1 MRILHF
7 SDLHIG
13 LGLRKIPFWDWPG
26 KRIAGG
32 LNLLRGRGRHFAEA
46 ARKAL
51 DLVELDEELGF
62 DMVLCTGDLTAL
74 ATHEEFEA
82 ARELLEPLASH
93 PRFVVTPGN
102 HDAYTRPTVREGRFR
117 QYFEEGIR
125 TDLPD
130 LRTDGP
136 WPVVRLPDDDVAVVA
151 VNSAR
156 SHLLP
161 WRSNGRIPRR
171 QVEGVEAALADPR
184 VAGRFVF
191 LMTHHAPC
199 RPDGSP
205 DTKEHGLRNLDQFL
219 EAAASIERGAL
230 LCGHV
235 HSVFRREIEGF
246 AGEVFCAG
254 SATFEGREG
263 VWVFDRDAAGIWS
276 ARRGSWAGHGY
287 EIEAEG
293 ARVAGQGNAGGSH
306 DPRAV

>member
-13 LGLRKIPFWDWPG
+13 LGLRKVPFFDWPG
-26 KRIAGG
+26 KRIVGG
-32 LNLLRGRGRHFAEA
+32 LNLLRGRGRRFAEA

-51 DLVELDEELGF
+51 ALVELDEELRS

-74 ATHEEFEA
+74 ATHKEFEA
-82 ARELLEPLASH
+82 AQELLEPLPDD

-117 QYFEEGIR
+117 QYFENGIR

-130 LRTDGP
+130 LCTDGP
-136 WPVVRLPDDDVAVVA
+136 WPVIRLPDDDVAVIA

-161 WRSNGRIPRR
+161 WRANGRIPRR
-171 QVEGVEAALADPR
+171 QIEGVRAALSDPR

-199 RPDGSP
+199 LPDGSP
-205 DTKEHGLRNLDQFL
+205 DTREHGLRNVDEFL

-235 HSVFRREIEGF
+235 HSVFRREIGAF
-246 AGEVFCAG
+246 GGEVFCAG
-254 SATFEGREG
+254 SATYEGREG
-263 VWVFDRDAAGIWS
+263 VWVFDRDATGLWS
-276 ARRGSWAGHGY
+276 ARRGNWTGDGY
-287 EIEAEG
+287 EIEPEG
-293 ARVAGQGNAGGSH
+293 GPVAGQSGAGGSR
-306 DPRAV
+306 DPLAG

>member
-1 MRILHF
+1 M
-7 SDLHIG
+7 
-13 LGLRKIPFWDWPG
+13 IPFSDWPG

-51 DLVELDEELGF
+51 ELVELDEELGP

-74 ATHEEFEA
+74 ATHKEFEA
-82 ARELLEPLASH
+82 ARELLEPLVED

-117 QYFEEGIR
+117 QYFEEGTR
-125 TDLPD
+125 TDLPEF
-130 LRTDGP
+130 RTDGL
-136 WPVVRLPDDDVAVVA
+136 WPVVRLPDDDVAIIA

-156 SHLLP
+156 NNLLP
-161 WRSNGRIPRR
+161 WRASGRIPDR
-171 QVEGVEAALADPR
+171 QVEAVEAALADPR
-184 VAGRFVF
+184 LAGRFVF

-199 RPDGSP
+199 KPDGSP
-205 DTKEHGLRNLDQFL
+205 DSKEHGLRNLDEFL
-219 EAAASIERGAL
+219 DAASSIERGAF

-235 HSVFRREIEGF
+235 HSVFRQEIEGF

-263 VWVFDRDAAGIWS
+263 VWLFDRDSDGLWS
-276 ARRGSWAGHGY
+276 ARRGSWSHDGY
-287 EIEAEG
+287 EIEERG
-293 ARVAGQGNAGGSH
+293 APVAGQ
-306 DPRAV
+306 

>member
-13 LGLRKIPFWDWPG
+13 LGLKMIPFSDWPG
-26 KRIAGG
+26 KRLAGG

-51 DLVELDEELGF
+51 DLVELDEQLGS

-74 ATHEEFEA
+74 ATHSEFEA
-82 ARELLEPLASH
+82 ARELLEPLPDD

-117 QYFEEGIR
+117 QYFEDGAR
-125 TDLPD
+125 TDLPEF
-130 LRTDGP
+130 RTDGL
-136 WPVVRLPDDDVAVVA
+136 WPIVRLPDDDVAIIA

-156 SHLLP
+156 SNLLP
-161 WRSNGRIPRR
+161 WRASGRIPDP

-199 RPDGSP
+199 KPDGSP
-205 DTKEHGLRNLDQFL
+205 DSKEHGLRNLDEFL
-219 EAAASIERGAL
+219 DATSSIERGAF

-235 HSVFRREIEGF
+235 HSVFRQEIDGF
-246 AGEVFCAG
+246 SGEVFCAG
-254 SATFEGREG
+254 SATFRGREG
-263 VWVFDRDAAGIWS
+263 VWVFDRDDEGLWS
-276 ARRGSWAGHGY
+276 ARRGSWSHEGY
-287 EIEAEG
+287 EIEPRG
-293 ARVAGQGNAGGSH
+293 TPVAGQ
-306 DPRAV
+306 